1 MPDEIDL
8 SDEENE
14 MLDAVLDSLP
24 ERRSTPEELA
34 GMRIRFAAREARKKN
49 VWLKLRQSIERSM
62 GN

>member
-49 VWLKLRQSIERSM
+49 VWLKLR
-62 GN
+62 